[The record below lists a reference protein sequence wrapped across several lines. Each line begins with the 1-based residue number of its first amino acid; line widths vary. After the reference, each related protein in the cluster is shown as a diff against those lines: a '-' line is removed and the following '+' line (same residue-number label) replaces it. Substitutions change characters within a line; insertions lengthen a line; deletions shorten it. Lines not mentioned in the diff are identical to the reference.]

1 VVRLNNLAAAVSFL
15 TRIPVRLREEPSM
28 TAAVP
33 WFPVVGAGIGV
44 IVGGVAVGLAE
55 LVPMSVAAAVAVLV
69 GVLVTGAFHE
79 DGLADVADAF
89 AGGWTVEQRLRI
101 LKDPLHGSYGVAAL
115 CGTIVLRIVALA
127 SLGPAV
133 AFAGAVAAH
142 TLARGAA
149 VGLMGTVRVATA
161 DGLGADYAR
170 SLPRRSAVVGVAV
183 SIAIAAVATGWW
195 VGPLAVAAVLAAIT
209 VGWLA
214 VRKIG
219 GITGDVLGATEQVA
233 ECLVLVTITALAARH
248 ALYWQ

>member
-1 VVRLNNLAAAVSFL
+1 VVRLNNLAASVSFL

-44 IVGGVAVGLAE
+44 IVGGVAAGLAE

-115 CGTIVLRIVALA
+115 CGSIVLRIVALA
-127 SLGPAV
+127 ALGPAA

-142 TLARGAA
+142 TLGRGAA
-149 VGLMGTVRVATA
+149 VGLMATVKVATT

-170 SLPRRSAVVGVAV
+170 SLPRRSAAIGVLGAVV
-183 SIAIAAVATGWW
+183 ITTVATGWW
-195 VGPLAVAAVLAAIT
+195 AGPLAIAAVLAAAT

-219 GITGDVLGATEQVA
+219 GVTGDVLGATEQVA
-233 ECLVLVTITALAARH
+233 ECLVLVTVTALASRH